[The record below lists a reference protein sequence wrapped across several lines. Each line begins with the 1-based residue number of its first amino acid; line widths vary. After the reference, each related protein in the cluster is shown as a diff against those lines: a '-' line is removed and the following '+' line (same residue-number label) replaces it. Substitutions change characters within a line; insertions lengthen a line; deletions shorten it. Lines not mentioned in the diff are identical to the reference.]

1 MDIGKG
7 GLGHLRGISEP
18 IKIIGD
24 AMGCFE
30 RRDVKVDANRKT

>member
-7 GLGHLRGISEP
+7 GLGNIRRISEP
-18 IKIIGD
+18 IKITGD

-30 RRDVKVDANRKT
+30 RRDAAVNANRKT